1 MRSSHPRR
9 IFLSP
14 WLAPGGQ
21 LSGRRALTSA
31 LQIEQKKVEY
41 ERIRERRRRFEIEM
55 QRLDQQQRR
64 EAQELAQME
73 EEIGRLGGHQ
83 SEPTTPPEYHDNSG
97 FPSIFSRPN
106 RYSTSSLASP
116 PGLYNRPARSGS
128 QLASPP
134 SGIMQHRYGFEEPMP
149 SRSVPTT
156 RRNSDD
162 DEKEEAVRQD
172 PTSHRST
179 NA

>member
-1 MRSSHPRR
+1 M
-9 IFLSP
+9 
-14 WLAPGGQ
+14 
-21 LSGRRALTSA
+21 
-31 LQIEQKKVEY
+31 EY
-41 ERIRERRRRFEIEM
+41 ERIREQRRRFELEM
-55 QRLDQQQRR
+55 QRLDQQSRR

-73 EEIGRLGGHQ
+73 EEIGRIGGHQ
-83 SEPTTPPEYHDNSG
+83 SEPTTPPEYRDNPSG

-106 RYSTSSLASP
+106 RYSASNLTSP
-116 PGLYNRPARSGS
+116 PGLFNRPSRSGS

-134 SGIMQHRYGFEEPMP
+134 ANMMQARYAFEDQSPGQMP
-149 SRSVPTT
+149 SRSVPGT

-162 DEKEEAVRQD
+162 EKDEAVRQD